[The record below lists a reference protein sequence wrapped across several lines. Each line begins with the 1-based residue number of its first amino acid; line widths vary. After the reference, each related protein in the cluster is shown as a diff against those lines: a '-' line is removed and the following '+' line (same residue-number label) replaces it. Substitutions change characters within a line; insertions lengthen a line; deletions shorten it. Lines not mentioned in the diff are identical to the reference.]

1 MRGSITFKIVPS
13 YRNQQSSCE
22 VTASVAIALSSA
34 LCLCQFPLSAVLWFA
49 SLACRG
55 LVWWGLIA
63 VDSCVTNCLP
73 DGCVLMLFSP
83 KASIPPDQK
92 ARFRHYR
99 TPISQPRYR
108 NPPLHITSL
117 DVQCEN
123 VSQSAHRQCCSI
135 IHDL

>member
-13 YRNQQSSCE
+13 YRTQQSSCE
-22 VTASVAIALSSA
+22 VTASVAFALSSA
-34 LCLCQFPLSAVLWFA
+34 LCLCHCQSPLSAVLFFA
-49 SLACRG
+49 ALACRG

-73 DGCVLMLFSP
+73 DGCVLTLFSP
-83 KASIPPDQK
+83 KASILPDQK
-92 ARFRHYR
+92 ARFRHCR

-108 NPPLHITSL
+108 NPPLHITNFERSL

-123 VSQSAHRQCCSI
+123 VSQSDSVAA
-135 IHDL
+135 